1 MRPSCVVSLGERHSM
16 TRLPVEAASVKWC
29 RPVGPGAFR
38 RRSEPLSFVHPSW
51 SWWRSALAEPV
62 TRRTGL
68 HLPSPEPMTEATNK
82 MESWRER
89 ALQLEA
95 KANRI
100 MVGQERAVRLLLIAT
115 FARGHVLLEGDV
127 GVGKTTLLQTL
138 ARGIG
143 GAFERIEGTVDLMPS
158 DLLYHTYLTPDGQPR
173 VEAGPLL
180 KHGPDLSIFFFNE
193 INRARPQVHSL
204 MLRAMAERSV
214 SAFNTEHRFPH
225 LQVFADRN
233 RIEREETFEIPA
245 AVRDRFF
252 MEITVEMP
260 RAPALLRALM
270 TDPRYHDVAALI
282 EEMEPGTVPFR
293 ALNEVAMHIQGS
305 VGASETL
312 LRYALDLWA
321 ATRNPAEL
329 GIELEGVDTARLV
342 QAGAS
347 PRGMS
352 MLLRAGRVAAWLAG
366 RSEVVPE
373 DLHAVFAPAV
383 AHRIFFTPIYEM
395 RRSEIAGRLMTRIL
409 ETIASP

>member
-1 MRPSCVVSLGERHSM
+1 MNEI
-16 TRLPVEAASVKWC
+16 
-29 RPVGPGAFR
+29 
-38 RRSEPLSFVHPSW
+38 
-51 SWWRSALAEPV
+51 
-62 TRRTGL
+62 
-68 HLPSPEPMTEATNK
+68 
-82 MESWRER
+82 ESWRER
-89 ALQLEA
+89 ALRLEA
-95 KANRI
+95 SANRI

-158 DLLYHTYLTPDGQPR
+158 DLLYYTYLTRDGQPR

-180 KHGPDLSIFFFNE
+180 RHGPDLSVFFFNE

-214 SAFNTEHRFPH
+214 SAFNAEHRFPH

-260 RAPALLRALM
+260 ADRAQLRALM
-270 TDPRYHDVAALI
+270 TDARYHDAAALI
-282 EEMEPGTVPFR
+282 EEMEPGAVPFR
-293 ALNEVAMHIQGS
+293 ELNEAAGQIQA
-305 VGASETL
+305 VVETSETL
-312 LRYALDLWA
+312 QRYALDLWA
-321 ATRNPAEL
+321 ATRDPTEF
-329 GIELEGVDTARLV
+329 GIEIEGVDIARLV

-352 MLLRAGRVAAWLAG
+352 MLLRAARVAAWLEG
-366 RSEVVPE
+366 RTEVVPE
-373 DLHAVFAPAV
+373 DLHTVFEPAV
-383 AHRIFFTPIYEM
+383 AHRVFFTPIYEM
-395 RRSEIAGRLMTRIL
+395 RRTEIAGRLMARIL
-409 ETIASP
+409 ESVASP

>member
-1 MRPSCVVSLGERHSM
+1 MNEL
-16 TRLPVEAASVKWC
+16 
-29 RPVGPGAFR
+29 
-38 RRSEPLSFVHPSW
+38 
-51 SWWRSALAEPV
+51 
-62 TRRTGL
+62 
-68 HLPSPEPMTEATNK
+68 
-82 MESWRER
+82 ESWRER
-89 ALQLEA
+89 ALRLEA
-95 KANRI
+95 SANRI

-158 DLLYHTYLTPDGQPR
+158 DLLYYTYLTRDGQPR

-180 KHGPDLSIFFFNE
+180 RHGPDLSVFFFNE

-214 SAFNTEHRFPH
+214 SAFNAEHRFPH

-260 RAPALLRALM
+260 ADPARMRALM
-270 TDPRYHDVAALI
+270 TDTRYHDTAALI
-282 EEMEPGTVPFR
+282 EEMEHGTVPFR
-293 ALNEVAMHIQGS
+293 ELNETAARIQAAVATSG
-305 VGASETL
+305 TL
-312 LRYALDLWA
+312 ERYALDLWA

-329 GIELEGVDTARLV
+329 DFEIEGVDTSRLV
-342 QAGAS
+342 QSGAS

-352 MLLRAGRVAAWLAG
+352 MLLRAARVAAWLAD
-366 RSEVVPE
+366 RTEVVPE
-373 DLHAVFAPAV
+373 DIHAVFAPV
-383 AHRIFFTPIYEM
+383 IAHRVFFTPIYEM
-395 RRSEIAGRLMTRIL
+395 RRSEIARGLMAGIL
-409 ETIASP
+409 ETVASP

>member
-1 MRPSCVVSLGERHSM
+1 MNEL
-16 TRLPVEAASVKWC
+16 
-29 RPVGPGAFR
+29 
-38 RRSEPLSFVHPSW
+38 
-51 SWWRSALAEPV
+51 
-62 TRRTGL
+62 
-68 HLPSPEPMTEATNK
+68 
-82 MESWRER
+82 ESWRER
-89 ALQLEA
+89 ALRLEA
-95 KANRI
+95 SANRI

-158 DLLYHTYLTPDGQPR
+158 DLLYYTWLTPDGQPR

-180 KHGPDLSIFFFNE
+180 RHGPDLSVFFFNE

-214 SAFNTEHRFPH
+214 GAFNAEHRFPH

-233 RIEREETFEIPA
+233 RIEREETFELPA

-260 RAPALLRALM
+260 ADPALMRALM
-270 TDPRYHDVAALI
+270 SDARYHDAAALI

-293 ALNEVAMHIQGS
+293 ELDEAAARIQAS
-305 VGASETL
+305 VTTSATL
-312 LRYALDLWA
+312 QQYALDLWA
-321 ATRNPAEL
+321 ATRSPAEH
-329 GIELEGVDTARLV
+329 GIEIEGVDTARLV

-352 MLLRAGRVAAWLAG
+352 MLLRAARVAAWLAG
-366 RSEVVPE
+366 RTEVLPE
-373 DLHAVFAPAV
+373 DIHTVFEPAV
-383 AHRIFFTPIYEM
+383 AHRVFLTPIYEM
-395 RRSEIAGRLMTRIL
+395 RRSEIAGRLMAGIL
-409 ETIASP
+409 ETVASP

>member
-1 MRPSCVVSLGERHSM
+1 M
-16 TRLPVEAASVKWC
+16 
-29 RPVGPGAFR
+29 
-38 RRSEPLSFVHPSW
+38 
-51 SWWRSALAEPV
+51 
-62 TRRTGL
+62 
-68 HLPSPEPMTEATNK
+68 NDID
-82 MESWRER
+82 SWRER
-89 ALQLEA
+89 ALRLEA
-95 KANRI
+95 SANRI

-158 DLLYHTYLTPDGQPR
+158 DLLYYTYLTRDGQPR

-180 KHGPDLSIFFFNE
+180 RHGPDLSVFFFNE

-214 SAFNTEHRFPH
+214 SAFNAEHRLPH

-260 RAPALLRALM
+260 ADPALLRALM
-270 TDPRYHDVAALI
+270 TDTRYHDAAALI
-282 EEMEPGTVPFR
+282 EEMEPGAVPFR
-293 ALNEVAMHIQGS
+293 ELDEAAARIQTS
-305 VGASETL
+305 VETSETL
-312 LRYALDLWA
+312 QRYALDLWA
-321 ATRNPAEL
+321 ATRNPSALDFE
-329 GIELEGVDTARLV
+329 IEGVDTARLV
-342 QAGAS
+342 QSGAS

-352 MLLRAGRVAAWLAG
+352 MLLRAARVAAWLAD
-366 RSEVVPE
+366 RAEVVPG
-373 DLHAVFAPAV
+373 DLHSVFEPVV

-395 RRSEIAGRLMTRIL
+395 RRIEIAGQLMARIL
-409 ETIASP
+409 ETVASP

>member
-1 MRPSCVVSLGERHSM
+1 MNEL
-16 TRLPVEAASVKWC
+16 
-29 RPVGPGAFR
+29 
-38 RRSEPLSFVHPSW
+38 
-51 SWWRSALAEPV
+51 
-62 TRRTGL
+62 
-68 HLPSPEPMTEATNK
+68 
-82 MESWRER
+82 ESWRER
-89 ALQLEA
+89 ALRLETG
-95 KANRI
+95 ANRI

-158 DLLYHTYLTPDGQPR
+158 DLLYYTYLTRDGQPR

-180 KHGPDLSIFFFNE
+180 RHGPDLSVFFFNE

-233 RIEREETFEIPA
+233 RIEREETFELPA

-260 RAPALLRALM
+260 ADPALLRALM
-270 TDPRYHDVAALI
+270 TDTRYHDAAALI
-282 EEMEPGTVPFR
+282 EEVEPGTVPFR
-293 ALNEVAMHIQGS
+293 ELNDAAARIQTS
-305 VGASETL
+305 VEASKTL
-312 LRYALDLWA
+312 QRYVLDLWT
-321 ATRNPAEL
+321 ATRHPVEF
-329 GIELEGVDTARLV
+329 GIEIEGVDMARLV
-342 QAGAS
+342 HAGAS

-352 MLLRAGRVAAWLAG
+352 MLLRGARVAAWLAD
-366 RSEVVPE
+366 RTEIVPE
-373 DLHAVFAPAV
+373 DLHTVFEPVV
-383 AHRIFFTPIYEM
+383 AHRIFFTPVYEM
-395 RRSEIAGRLMTRIL
+395 RRSEITGRLMTRIL
-409 ETIASP
+409 ETVASP

>member
-1 MRPSCVVSLGERHSM
+1 MN
-16 TRLPVEAASVKWC
+16 
-29 RPVGPGAFR
+29 
-38 RRSEPLSFVHPSW
+38 EP
-51 SWWRSALAEPV
+51 A
-62 TRRTGL
+62 
-68 HLPSPEPMTEATNK
+68 
-82 MESWRER
+82 SWRER
-89 ALQLEA
+89 ALRLEA
-95 KANRI
+95 SVNRI

-180 KHGPDLSIFFFNE
+180 RHGPDLSVFFFNE

-214 SAFNTEHRFPH
+214 SAFNAEHRFPH
-225 LQVFADRN
+225 LLVFADRN

-260 RAPALLRALM
+260 ADPALLRALM
-270 TDPRYHDVAALI
+270 ADTRYHDAAALI

-293 ALNEVAMHIQGS
+293 ELDEAAARIQAS
-305 VGASETL
+305 VRTSETL
-312 LRYALDLWA
+312 QRYALDLWA
-321 ATRNPAEL
+321 ATRHPAEI
-329 GIELEGVDTARLV
+329 GIEIEGVDTVRLV

-352 MLLRAGRVAAWLAG
+352 MLLRAARVAAWLAG
-366 RSEVVPE
+366 RTEVVPE
-373 DLHAVFAPAV
+373 DIHTVFEPAV

-395 RRSEIAGRLMTRIL
+395 RRSEIAGRLMARIL
-409 ETIASP
+409 ETVASP

>member
-1 MRPSCVVSLGERHSM
+1 MNELD
-16 TRLPVEAASVKWC
+16 T
-29 RPVGPGAFR
+29 
-38 RRSEPLSFVHPSW
+38 
-51 SWWRSALAEPV
+51 WRD
-62 TRRTGL
+62 
-68 HLPSPEPMTEATNK
+68 
-82 MESWRER
+82 R
-89 ALQLEA
+89 ALRLEA
-95 KANRI
+95 SANQI

-158 DLLYHTYLTPDGQPR
+158 DLLYYTWLTRDGQPR

-180 KHGPDLSIFFFNE
+180 RHGPELSVFFFNE

-214 SAFNTEHRFPH
+214 GAFNAEYRFPH

-260 RAPALLRALM
+260 ADPSLMRALM
-270 TDPRYHDVAALI
+270 IDTRYHDAAALV
-282 EEMEPGTVPFR
+282 EEMGHGTVPFR
-293 ALNEVAMHIQGS
+293 ELNEAAARIQTS
-305 VGASETL
+305 VGTSETL
-312 LRYALDLWA
+312 QRYALDLWA
-321 ATRNPAEL
+321 ATRDPADR
-329 GIELEGVDTARLV
+329 GIEIEGVDMTRLV
-342 QAGAS
+342 QSGAS

-352 MLLRAGRVAAWLAG
+352 MLLRAARVAAWLAD
-366 RSEVVPE
+366 RTEIVPA
-373 DLHAVFAPAV
+373 DLHAVFEPAV

-395 RRSEIAGRLMTRIL
+395 RRTEIAGRLTARIL
-409 ETIASP
+409 ETVASP

>member
-1 MRPSCVVSLGERHSM
+1 MIEI
-16 TRLPVEAASVKWC
+16 
-29 RPVGPGAFR
+29 
-38 RRSEPLSFVHPSW
+38 
-51 SWWRSALAEPV
+51 
-62 TRRTGL
+62 
-68 HLPSPEPMTEATNK
+68 
-82 MESWRER
+82 ESWRER
-89 ALQLEA
+89 ALGLEA
-95 KANRI
+95 GANRI
-100 MVGQERAVRLLLIAT
+100 MVGQERAVRLLLTAT

-158 DLLYHTYLTPDGQPR
+158 DLVYYTYLTRDGQPR

-180 KHGPDLSIFFFNE
+180 KHGADLSIFFFNE

-214 SAFNTEHRFPH
+214 NAFNAEHHFPH

-233 RIEREETFEIPA
+233 RVEREETFEIPA

-252 MEITVEMP
+252 MEISIEMP
-260 RAPALLRALM
+260 EDPAQLGALM
-270 TDPRYHDVAALI
+270 TDTRYHDVAALI
-282 EEMEPGTVPFR
+282 EEMDPGIVPFR
-293 ALNEVAMHIQGS
+293 DLNEVAAQIQAS
-305 VGASETL
+305 TGASETL
-312 LRYALDLWA
+312 LRYALDLCS
-321 ATRNPAEL
+321 ATRNPARFGMEL
-329 GIELEGVDTARLV
+329 DGVDTPRLV

-352 MLLRAGRVAAWLAG
+352 MLLRAARVAAWLAG

-373 DLHAVFAPAV
+373 DLHTVFEPVV

-395 RRSEIAGRLMTRIL
+395 RRSEIAAQFVTKIL
-409 ETIASP
+409 ETVASP